1 MRWITLTPVA
11 VVTAMVLTGCGA
23 QSSVSSATA
32 GQSAAGTSAAGT
44 SAAAAAAPTS
54 AAPASTA
61 AASTVATAAAT
72 TAAASAAAAC
82 APAQLKTKKSGTL
95 TVATD
100 SPAYEPWFADNKPA
114 NGKGFESAVAYA
126 VAHQLGYTAAQVS
139 WVHASFD
146 SVIAPTPKNY
156 DFDINEVSITPARA
170 KAVDFSSGYY
180 DVAQAI
186 IALKGDKY
194 AKATTIAGLHGARL
208 GAQQGTT
215 SVDALKNQVKPGTS
229 IRQYPTNDLAVQAL
243 KNGQIDGLA
252 VDLPTGLYITAA
264 ELDNSTIIGQLPVT
278 GSPEQ
283 FGLVLSKGSALTSCV
298 TAATT
303 ALQAKG
309 TFAQLQKHWLTTSAG
324 APVLQ

>member
-1 MRWITLTPVA
+1 MRWIPLTPVA
-11 VVTAMVLTGCGA
+11 VVTALVLTGCGA
-23 QSSVSSATA
+23 QSSVSGAPAT
-32 GQSAAGTSAAGT
+32 QSAAGTSAAGT
-44 SAAAAAAPTS
+44 SAAAAPTG

-72 TAAASAAAAC
+72 AAATSAAATC
-82 APAQLKTKKSGTL
+82 TPAQLKTKKSGRL

-100 SPAYEPWFADNKPA
+100 TPAYEPWFADNKPA

>member
-1 MRWITLTPVA
+1 MRWIPLTPVA
-11 VVTAMVLTGCGA
+11 VVAALALTACGA
-23 QSSVSSATA
+23 QSSVSSAPSSQAAVTTTA
-32 GQSAAGTSAAGT
+32 DAPTSASAASAAPGS
-44 SAAAAAAPTS
+44 SAATAAAPTS
-54 AAPASTA
+54 AAATS
-61 AASTVATAAAT
+61 AAS
-72 TAAASAAAAC
+72 SAC
-82 APAQLKTKKSGTL
+82 APAQLKTHKSGQL

-100 SPAYEPWFADNKPA
+100 SPAYEPWFVDNKPA

-186 IALKGDKY
+186 IALKSDKY
-194 AKATTIAGLHGARL
+194 SKATTIAGLHGAKL

-215 SVDALKNQVKPGTS
+215 SVDALTNQVKPGTT

-264 ELDNSTIIGQLPVT
+264 ELDGSTIIGQLPVT

-283 FGLVLSKGSALTSCV
+283 FGLVLSKGSPLTSCV
-298 TAATT
+298 SAAVT
-303 ALQAKG
+303 ALQGKG
-309 TFAQLQKHWLTTSAG
+309 TLAQLQKHWLTTSAG